1 MKYLYSFLLGAAWAI
16 FGFGSSQAQIS
27 GPRWSAEFNV
37 LWPIF
42 PGNIYKPLAVY
53 RLWQQA
59 QLAGDLAVG
68 LHIRPF
74 EFRPEEGD
82 FSNYALTLGY
92 RQYVWRGL
100 HFEAYQA
107 FGPGFNRNNVVNGAD
122 YVSWDYE
129 VGAFAGY
136 RWWLGESF
144 GKNNT
149 QFRPYVLMQHGL
161 MYLAAQSN
169 PHPIVGQTAERPFY
183 AGSLHI
189 GLQFGRK

>member
-53 RLWQQA
+53 RLWQQE
-59 QLAGDLAVG
+59 QLAGELAVG

-136 RWWLGESF
+136 RWWLGQSF

-149 QFRPYVLMQHGL
+149 NFVPMCLCSMG
-161 MYLAAQSN
+161 
-169 PHPIVGQTAERPFY
+169 
-183 AGSLHI
+183 
-189 GLQFGRK
+189 